1 MPPPPF
7 RAGAAALLRAC
18 ALAALLAPSLGAQP
32 RAPDAAAAAAV
43 RARYAKREARVRMR
57 DGTHLFTAVY
67 TPRDTSR
74 RYPVLLMRTPYG
86 VAPYGPDAYPAQLGP
101 WKALQDDGY
110 VFVYQDVRGR
120 FMSEGYYQFMTPHLA
135 VKRGPR
141 DVDEST
147 DAYDT
152 IDWVLKNVPRAEPRV
167 GTWGNSAPGFFV
179 AAGLMSGHPAHVA
192 AYPSAPMVDWWLGD
206 DRHHNGVFAL
216 AQTFNFLAGFD
227 QPRDGPVT
235 AYPPRPDFGTR
246 DGYAFHLAAGPL
258 SRYSREVLG
267 GRVAFWDSIAAHPD
281 YDAFWQRRGIWRHVK
296 NVRPAVLT
304 VGGWYDAEDRQGPL
318 RLHAALRD
326 SSARTAQTF
335 VMGPWA
341 HGAWNRIDGDVFGPL
356 AFGQATAR
364 WFRDSVGTPF
374 FACALKRR
382 CGAALPRVAVFETGG
397 NRWRTMAA
405 WPPREARPRTFWL
418 REDGRLGDSAPERE
432 GSDAYVS
439 DPAKPVPYTQALSFG
454 YWRDYPTEDQR
465 FAGRRPDVLV
475 YRSEP
480 LAADLTVAGPI
491 AVTLHAATTG
501 GDADF
506 VVKVIDAFPPGA
518 PAQHAG
524 GPPMDGYE
532 QLVHGNV
539 MRMRWRR
546 GFGRAEPMRP
556 GEPDSVVV
564 PLEDVLH
571 TFKRG
576 HRVVVHVQSTWFPL
590 LDRNPQTFVPNVY
603 RARAEDFRPATM
615 TVFRSAARPSRVTVG
630 VLP

>member
-1 MPPPPF
+1 MTSLPF
-7 RAGAAALLRAC
+7 RVRARAMCAGVALVAAAAPRADAQRAGADSAAVAE
-18 ALAALLAPSLGAQP
+18 
-32 RAPDAAAAAAV
+32 V
-43 RARYAKREARVRMR
+43 RARYAKRELRVRMR
-57 DGTHLFTAVY
+57 DGVQLFTTVY
-67 TPRDTSR
+67 APRDTTR
-74 RYPVLLMRTPYG
+74 AYPVLLMRTPYS
-86 VAPYGPDAYPAQLGP
+86 VAPYGADAYPAQLGP

-120 FMSEGYYQFMTPHLA
+120 YMSEGYYQFNTPHLP
-135 VKRGPR
+135 VKRGVR

-147 DAYDT
+147 DTYDT
-152 IDWVLKNVPRAEPRV
+152 IEWVVRNVPRVEPRV

-179 AAGLMSGHPAHVA
+179 AAGLIDAHPAHVA
-192 AYPSAPMVDWWLGD
+192 AYPSAPMIDWWLGD

-227 QPRDGPVT
+227 QPREGPT
-235 AYPPRPDFGTR
+235 TTYPPRPDFGTQ

-258 SRYSREVLG
+258 SRYSRELLG
-267 GRVAFWDSIAAHPD
+267 GRIAFWDSIVAHPD

-296 NVRPAVLT
+296 RVKPAVLT

-364 WFRDSVGTPF
+364 WFRDSIGTPF
-374 FACALKRR
+374 FTCALKRR
-382 CGAALPRVAVFETGG
+382 CGAALPKVAMFETGA
-397 NRWRTMAA
+397 NRWRTLDA

-418 REDGRLGDSAPERE
+418 HEGGRLGDAAPERE
-432 GSDAYVS
+432 GTDRYVS

-454 YWRDYPTEDQR
+454 YWREYPTEDQR
-465 FAGRRPDVLV
+465 FASRRPDVLV
-475 YRSEP
+475 YRTEP
-480 LAADLTVAGPI
+480 LAEDLTIAGPI
-491 AVTLHAATTG
+491 TVTLHAATSG

-506 VVKVIDAFPPGA
+506 VVKVIDAFPASA
-518 PAQHAG
+518 PAQHAA
-524 GPPMDGYE
+524 GPRMDGYE

-546 GFGRAEPMRP
+546 GFERSIAMTP
-556 GEPDSVVV
+556 GQPDSATFA
-564 PLEDVLH
+564 LEDVLH

-576 HRVVVHVQSTWFPL
+576 HRMVVHVQSSWFPL
-590 LDRNPQTFVPNVY
+590 LDRNPQTFVPNIY
-603 RARAEDFRPATM
+603 RAPAADFQPATM
-615 TVFRSAARPSRVTVG
+615 TIHRSPARASRLTVE